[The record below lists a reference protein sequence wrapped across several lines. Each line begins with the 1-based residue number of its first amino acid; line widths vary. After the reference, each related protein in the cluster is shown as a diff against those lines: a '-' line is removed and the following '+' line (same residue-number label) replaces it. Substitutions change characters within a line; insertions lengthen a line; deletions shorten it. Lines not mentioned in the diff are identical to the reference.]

1 MGSKTD
7 YAGHWRSIV
16 LYDEPQDIL
25 NASITDSEIE
35 RGKLTGRPTFARYV
49 ALGTNLRAQVGG
61 VNSVQSNV
69 AICAVYG
76 SMKARTQTRR
86 MPAAYDLEIRN
97 IRCALHIYIYKRTQ
111 KLSFRV
117 N

>member
-1 MGSKTD
+1 MGLKID
-7 YAGHWRSIV
+7 CAGHWRSV
-16 LYDEPQDIL
+16 CLYHEPQDIL
-25 NASITDSEIE
+25 NASITDREIE
-35 RGKLTGRPTFARYV
+35 RRKLTGRATFARYV

-61 VNSVQSNV
+61 VNSVQRNV

-76 SMKARTQTRR
+76 SMKVRSQTLR
-86 MPAAYDLEIRN
+86 MPAAYDLEIRD
-97 IRCALHIYIYKRTQ
+97 ICRALHIHICQRTR

>member
-25 NASITDSEIE
+25 NASITDNEIE

-61 VNSVQSNV
+61 VNSVQRNV
-69 AICAVYG
+69 AMWPVYK
-76 SMKARTQTRR
+76 SRKARTQTRG
-86 MPAAYDLEIRN
+86 MPAAYDLEMRN
-97 IRCALHIYIYKRTQ
+97 SCCALHIHIYKQTQ
-111 KLSFRV
+111 KLSFR
-117 N
+117 